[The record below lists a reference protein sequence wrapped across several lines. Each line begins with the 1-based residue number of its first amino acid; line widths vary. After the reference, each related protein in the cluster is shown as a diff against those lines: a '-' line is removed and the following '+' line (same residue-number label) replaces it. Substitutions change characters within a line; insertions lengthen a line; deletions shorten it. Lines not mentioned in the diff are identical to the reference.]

1 MMKIRKG
8 TYTVY
13 KGIEMVIT
21 EYYGH
26 GILNPEIENHREI
39 SYSKELGKLKG
50 FELDNNSDRFFKDIR
65 VDKLNNAYRVDT
77 KGIYKGDEF
86 LLWGYNEKR
95 DVIGLITYNEEIAK
109 KYDFIKLSDS
119 YIKEVSPSEIEKIW
133 EERTKSEFDLPL
145 PEEIKEKKIIYQK
158 EE

>member
-1 MMKIRKG
+1 MMKIRRG
-8 TYTVY
+8 TYTIY
-13 KGIEMVIT
+13 EGIEMVIT

-26 GILNPEIENHREI
+26 GISNPEIENHREL
-39 SYSKELGKLKG
+39 SYPKELGKLKG
-50 FELDNNSDRFFKDIR
+50 FKSDDNSNSFFKDIR
-65 VDKLNNAYRVDT
+65 VDKLSNAYKVET
-77 KGIYKGDEF
+77 KGSYKGDEF

-119 YIKEVSPSEIEKIW
+119 YIKEVSPSKIEKIW

-145 PEEIKEKKIIYQK
+145 PEGILEKKIIYQK
-158 EE
+158 DV